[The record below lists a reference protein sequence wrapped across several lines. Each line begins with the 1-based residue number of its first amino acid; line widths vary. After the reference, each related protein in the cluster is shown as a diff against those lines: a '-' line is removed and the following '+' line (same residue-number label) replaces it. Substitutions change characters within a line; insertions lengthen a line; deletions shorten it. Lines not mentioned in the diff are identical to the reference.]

1 MYSLITNQN
10 QFVCFS
16 EENKNYYLSDSKN
29 ADLIVIISPQ
39 KEQETI
45 KLYQSIIGLFLTPVS
60 SVIKINQ

>member
-1 MYSLITNQN
+1 MYSLMTNQN

-16 EENKNYYLSDSKN
+16 EDNSNYYLSDFEN
-29 ADLIVIISPQ
+29 TDLILITSPQ

-60 SVIKINQ
+60 NVIKIN